1 MYKNPIVM
9 VGSYPPRLCGI
20 GTFTEEA
27 REFIQKASPHREV
40 LVISHADGRG
50 KGVFPL
56 IDMTRHDWWKSV
68 AEKIQELDPYA
79 VHLEHEYGPLRVPG

>member
-1 MYKNPIVM
+1 MHKNPVVM

-27 REFIQKASPHREV
+27 REFIQKARLQREV